1 MIMVRESYQK
11 QLHNL
16 MEAVRQMGQKVLEGL
31 ELAMRALR
39 EHNRQIAESLDSW
52 DDGVDDMNLQIE
64 KQCTDLL
71 ALQQPVAGDLRTITS
86 VFKIITD
93 LERAADLAVNLGQYA
108 MDSDAFVLLPKDDL
122 LRLGEFAGGMVQS
135 ALEAFCVQNVAQ
147 AREVIER
154 DRQMDKMCWELR
166 QRVLD
171 QLITSAR
178 RVHTQEE
185 AKEIGDDVLL
195 VLWSIRDLERI
206 ADHAVN
212 IGGRTVYLVS
222 GSKEYL

>member
-1 MIMVRESYQK
+1 MVRESYQK

-16 MEAVRQMGQKVLEGL
+16 MEAVQQMGQKVLEGL
-31 ELAMRALR
+31 DLAMRTLR
-39 EHNRQIAESLDSW
+39 EHDRAISESLDAW
-52 DDGVDDMNLQIE
+52 DDSVDDMNLQIE

-71 ALQQPVAGDLRTITS
+71 ALQQPVAVDLRLITS

-108 MDSDAFVLLPKDDL
+108 MDSDAFVLLPKDEL
-122 LRLGEFAGGMVQS
+122 LRLGDFAGEMVQS
-135 ALEAFCVQNVAQ
+135 ALEAFCRQDVAK
-147 AREVIER
+147 AREVIAR
-154 DRQMDKMCWELR
+154 DRQMDKMCWALR
-166 QRVLD
+166 QRLLS
-171 QLITSAR
+171 QLVTSAR
-178 RVHTQEE
+178 QAHKPEE
-185 AKEIGDDVLL
+185 AQEIGDDVLL

-212 IGGRTVYLVS
+212 IGGRTVYLIT